1 MWCLGTPGTF
11 WWHCSQSCM
20 YSDETTWDLW
30 SETLLENPWKCHFRD
45 SNFQNVPRCMALKN
59 LCLWCEFQIRLLFII
74 SLLRKT
80 FWQPCNKSHNFIK
93 LIWILVMS
101 HFPSLWHLLW
111 LVWPPPWMYFIFIA
125 QVPLSIKAPLTKLEK
140 NYGQFVWLLLL
151 FFNLIFTF

>member
-1 MWCLGTPGTF
+1 MPGTF

-20 YSDETTWDLW
+20 YSDETTWHLR
-30 SETLLENPWKCHFRD
+30 SETLVKTPGN
-45 SNFQNVPRCMALKN
+45 A
-59 LCLWCEFQIRLLFII
+59 I
-74 SLLRKT
+74 SETLIFKMSLDAWPSRTCAFGASSRSAYYSLSACYVKT

-125 QVPLSIKAPLTKLEK
+125 QVPLSIKAPLTKVEK